1 MAAID
6 TISGGSYRMNDI
18 IFSEFQARVFNQ
30 VEALYRVNGY
40 LSTPLFENSF
50 LLSKATATY
59 IIDNVG
65 VSGAAG
71 GIGSTALDVYREV
84 LGISAPVNVPEPEL
98 PISSTGAINNANVSR
113 VPTSVTPPTSVPSGG
128 NSPASVPTSISSA
141 GGSNTGGGPVSIPGK
156 STFIL

>member
-71 GIGSTALDVYREV
+71 GVGSTALDVYREV

-98 PISSTGAINNANVSR
+98 PISSTGALNNGNAATT
-113 VPTSVTPPTSVPSGG
+113 PTSATPPTGVPSGVSG
-128 NSPASVPTSISSA
+128 PSSVPTSIASTDG
-141 GGSNTGGGPVSIPGK
+141 GGSPVSIPGK
-156 STFIL
+156 STFVL

>member
-71 GIGSTALDVYREV
+71 GVGSTALDVYREV
-84 LGISAPVNVPEPEL
+84 LGIPAPVNVPEPEL

>member
-65 VSGAAG
+65 VSGAVG

-84 LGISAPVNVPEPEL
+84 LGIPAPVNVPEPEL

-113 VPTSVTPPTSVPSGG
+113 VPTSVTPPTSVPSGV

>member
-71 GIGSTALDVYREV
+71 GVGSTALDVYREV

-98 PISSTGAINNANVSR
+98 PISSTGAVNNGNVATT
-113 VPTSVTPPTSVPSGG
+113 PTSATPPTSVPTGANAPS
-128 NSPASVPTSISSA
+128 SVPTSISSTDS
-141 GGSNTGGGPVSIPGK
+141 GGSPVSIPGK
-156 STFIL
+156 STFVI

>member
-59 IIDNVG
+59 ILDNVG
-65 VSGAAG
+65 VSGASG
-71 GIGSTALDVYREV
+71 GVGTTALDVYRAV

-98 PISSTGAINNANVSR
+98 PISSTGAVNNGFAAST
-113 VPTSVTPPTSVPSGG
+113 PTTATPPTAVPSGT
-128 NSPASVPTSISSA
+128 SVPTSIASTDG
-141 GGSNTGGGPVSIPGK
+141 GGSPVSIPGK
-156 STFIL
+156 STFVL

>member
-84 LGISAPVNVPEPEL
+84 LGIPAPVNVPEPEL